1 MPPED
6 DFDGTPR
13 VQSVEDFPVEES
25 QIMNNLFYIDPN
37 SQKKPSH
44 FKTKVGEVY
53 HRKMNYTCIGQ
64 SSANGRVIADLL
76 DFVQPS
82 SEV

>member
-1 MPPED
+1 
-6 DFDGTPR
+6 
-13 VQSVEDFPVEES
+13 
-25 QIMNNLFYIDPN
+25 MNNLFYIEPN
-37 SQKKPSH
+37 SQKKPNH

-64 SSANGRVIADLL
+64 TGSNGRVIADLL

-82 SEV
+82 SGI